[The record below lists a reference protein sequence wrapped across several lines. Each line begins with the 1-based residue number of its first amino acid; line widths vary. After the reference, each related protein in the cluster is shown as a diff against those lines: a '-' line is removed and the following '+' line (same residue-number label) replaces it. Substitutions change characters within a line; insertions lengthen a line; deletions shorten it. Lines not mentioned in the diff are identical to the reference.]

1 MRDVYAGPT
10 REQQGN
16 KKGCMHVFLL
26 HGKVHA
32 ARRASGLCPVMF
44 CFVGSCGHTAPTE
57 IGRRGVA
64 AWDAARRPRV
74 RACGFDTLVSLPCL
88 SGTVDDR
95 FGAGQ
100 WSVHTV
106 LRRMQGWRVNGG
118 YIGNTVARSCVR
130 LRSASDLCKPLQT
143 DLQDSYS
150 RQPYTAQAT
159 PHQHVRPRSLPRL
172 GTRLHDN

>member
-1 MRDVYAGPT
+1 
-10 REQQGN
+10 
-16 KKGCMHVFLL
+16 MHVFLL

-100 WSVHTV
+100 WSECTQYGGWAWGMRVA
-106 LRRMQGWRVNGG
+106 GWRV
-118 YIGNTVARSCVR
+118 I
-130 LRSASDLCKPLQT
+130 
-143 DLQDSYS
+143 
-150 RQPYTAQAT
+150 
-159 PHQHVRPRSLPRL
+159 
-172 GTRLHDN
+172 

>member
-1 MRDVYAGPT
+1 MSRRGRSRQPSRSRTRSRTGRGRPVRSPWRSRQPSQHERRPRQRGGGLAGDTSTPHAI
-10 REQQGN
+10 RAVQQGN

-100 WSVHTV
+100 WSVHSTTADAG
-106 LRRMQGWRVNGG
+106 M
-118 YIGNTVARSCVR
+118 AR
-130 LRSASDLCKPLQT
+130 
-143 DLQDSYS
+143 
-150 RQPYTAQAT
+150 
-159 PHQHVRPRSLPRL
+159 
-172 GTRLHDN
+172 